1 MSVNNLTRSCCFSPP
16 LLEIIKESRLSSD
29 YHHPSSSV
37 KNATL
42 FSPLLLVFL
51 PSMEKRERF
60 RVRLTNRRN
69 LPRVRGSKRFF
80 ERSFFLWTYTFSTFY
95 RYLNLFDTPS
105 LIASASLDLF
115 FYFRIRYFFISWIE
129 LEKDRMLDRFILNKR
144 EEKNT
149 IYSKQYGIFDL
160 QR

>member
-1 MSVNNLTRSCCFSPP
+1 MKRYVADGLAQFALHTSDIFHVCQQSDAILLLSPP

-80 ERSFFLWTYTFSTFY
+80 ERSFFL
-95 RYLNLFDTPS
+95 
-105 LIASASLDLF
+105 
-115 FYFRIRYFFISWIE
+115 
-129 LEKDRMLDRFILNKR
+129 
-144 EEKNT
+144 
-149 IYSKQYGIFDL
+149 
-160 QR
+160 